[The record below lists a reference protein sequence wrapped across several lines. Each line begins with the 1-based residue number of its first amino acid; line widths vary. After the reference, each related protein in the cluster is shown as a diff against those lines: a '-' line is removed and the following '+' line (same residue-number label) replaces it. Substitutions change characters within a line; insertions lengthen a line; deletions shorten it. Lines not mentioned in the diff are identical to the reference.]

1 MSKETTKGKLLSPLE
16 LEVLGAIDVNDL
28 VDRAAAP
35 LPSSKAPSLAKLRQI
50 HHEIARLLA
59 SGLSE
64 ADVAASTGYSLSRI
78 SILKS
83 DPSFKEL
90 LAYYSARSEEVF
102 IDVRKRLAMLGTDA
116 VAELQDRLDFK
127 SDSLT
132 NTQLI
137 EITKATLDRA
147 GFNPVAKT
155 ESVSVLLTGEELQKM
170 KQNLGGGN
178 NVRVVESLSQGSG
191 PASRQDSEE

>member
-1 MSKETTKGKLLSPLE
+1 MPKGETTKGKMLSPLE
-16 LEVLGAIDVNDL
+16 LEVLGAVDVGDL
-28 VDRAAAP
+28 VERASSP
-35 LPSSKAPSLAKLRQI
+35 LATSEAPSLAKLRQI

-59 SGLSE
+59 SGLTE
-64 ADVAASTGYSLSRI
+64 AEVAASTGYSLSRI

-90 LAYYSARSEEVF
+90 LAYYQARSEEVF
-102 IDVRKRLAMLGTDA
+102 IDVKKRLAMLGMDA
-116 VAELQDRLDFK
+116 AAELQDRLDFK

-147 GFNPVAKT
+147 GFNPVAKS
-155 ESVSVLLTGEELQKM
+155 ESVSVLLSAEELQKM
-170 KQNLGGGN
+170 KSTLGGG
-178 NVRVVESLSQGSG
+178 NVRVVESLSQDSG
-191 PASRQDSEE
+191 AAQRQDSEE

>member
-1 MSKETTKGKLLSPLE
+1 MSRETTKGKLLSPLE

-35 LPSSKAPSLAKLRQI
+35 LPSSAAPSLAKLRQI

-191 PASRQDSEE
+191 PTSRQDSEE

>member
-1 MSKETTKGKLLSPLE
+1 MSRETTKGKLLSPLE
-16 LEVLGAIDVNDL
+16 LEVLGAIDMNDL

-35 LPSSKAPSLAKLRQI
+35 LPSSAAPSLAKLRQI

-191 PASRQDSEE
+191 PTSRQDSEE

>member
-1 MSKETTKGKLLSPLE
+1 MSRAETTRGKFLSPLE
-16 LEVLGAIDVNDL
+16 LEVLDAIDVSDL
-28 VDRAAAP
+28 VERSSSPLSTSEAP
-35 LPSSKAPSLAKLRQI
+35 TIARLRQI

-64 ADVAASTGYSLSRI
+64 TEVAASTGYSQSRI

-90 LAYYSARSEEVF
+90 LAYYSRHNEEAFV
-102 IDVRKRLAMLGTDA
+102 DVRKRLAMLGTDA
-116 VAELQDRLDFK
+116 IAELQDRLDYK

-147 GFNPVAKT
+147 GFSPVAKS
-155 ESVSVLLTGEELQKM
+155 ENVQVLLTGEELQKM
-170 KQNLGGGN
+170 KQNIGGGN
-178 NVRVVESLSQGSG
+178 VRIVESLSSGSG
-191 PASRQDSEE
+191 SEDSQDAEK